1 MELRTKCMEVLSE
14 PELKQIWEAA
24 LRIWP
29 KLPLR
34 VTGTEEFNQALLDFG
49 CTVDNGLVWF
59 PDSVRDQVLSRIDE
73 RRLQNGPW
81 TAAEICGEPVSRVT
95 NGQAFFCCDLESDQ
109 VRPASTQDLV
119 DWSWVCDCY
128 PDMIRAHPTF
138 IPQDVPVGVVDI
150 HTFAT
155 IILNASRPCRVS
167 VFDVDMFPYF
177 VRLQAICDG
186 SEDEVRE
193 NPIFNTTC
201 YANSPCTISHE
212 AIEIGMRAR
221 AELRKPLVISS
232 MPVVGSAT
240 PVTLAGSLA
249 QSTAECLTMNAVTL
263 ALDNRLNG
271 WMETATLTDMKTGMA
286 MVSGPDL
293 LLARLAYAQMSAYV
307 FGGTYRGSGSL
318 NTTAKTPGAQ
328 AAIEKSLDAM
338 WGLCA
343 GIRSFSSLGILATSD
358 VASLTQFTID
368 LEIVDYL
375 RRLAEGVTVDNDRI
389 AEDLITEV
397 APRGAHYLSEMH
409 TAEHFRSELWTPELI
424 DRQSAMSWIHKPVDM
439 LDNARNKARQVL
451 QQAEN
456 QCPLYDDQKR
466 EVHDIVTEATARAAE
481 KAA

>member
-1 MELRTKCMEVLSE
+1 MKLRTKCMEVLSE
-14 PELKQIWEAA
+14 SELQQIWEAA

-34 VTGTEEFNQALLDFG
+34 AAGTEEFNQALIDYG
-49 CTVDNGLVWF
+49 CTVEDGLVWF
-59 PDSVRDQVLSRIDE
+59 PEKVRDEVLNRIE
-73 RRLQNGPW
+73 ARRKENGPW
-81 TAAEICGEPVSRVT
+81 AAAEVSGEPVSRVT
-95 NGQAFFCCDLESDQ
+95 NGQAFYCCDLETDE
-109 VRPASTQDLV
+109 VRPASTQDLA
-119 DWSWVCDCY
+119 DWSRVCDCY
-128 PDMIRAHPTF
+128 PDMARAHPTF
-138 IPQDVPVGVVDI
+138 LPQDVPVGVIDV
-150 HTFAT
+150 HAFAT
-155 IILNASRPCRVS
+155 IILNSSKPCRVS
-167 VFDVDMFPYF
+167 VYDADMLPFF
-177 VRLQAICDG
+177 IRLQTICDG
-186 SEDEVRE
+186 SEDRVRK
-193 NPIFNTTC
+193 NTVFNVTC
-201 YANSPCTISHE
+201 YANSPCMISHE
-212 AIEIGMRAR
+212 AIEVAMRAR
-221 AELRKPLVISS
+221 KTLGKPLVISAL
-232 MPVVGSAT
+232 PVIGSAA

-249 QSTAECLTMNAVTL
+249 QSTAESLCMNAVTL
-263 ALDNRLNG
+263 ALDGRING
-271 WMETATLTDMKTGMA
+271 WMESATLTDMKTGMA
-286 MVSGPDL
+286 MTSGPDL

-375 RRLAEGVTVDNDRI
+375 RRLAEGVTVDTDRI

-424 DRQSAMSWIHKPVDM
+424 DRQSAMSWIHKPADM

-456 QCPLYDDQKR
+456 QCPLSDDQKR
-466 EVHDIVTEATARAAE
+466 GVHEIVAEATARAAE